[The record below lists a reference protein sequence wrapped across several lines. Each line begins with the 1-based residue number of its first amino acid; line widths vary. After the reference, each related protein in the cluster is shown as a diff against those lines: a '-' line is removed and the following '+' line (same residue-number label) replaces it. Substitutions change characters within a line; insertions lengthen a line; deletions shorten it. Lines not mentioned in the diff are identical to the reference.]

1 MLDWRRLRHFV
12 ATIFGRVAAALRY
25 NRVDFVTV
33 DDVSFCRKRRLWF
46 SRPLLFAGNLWLDRQ
61 REGVRILAFD
71 AWRKREEQIW
81 LRLYGQQVRI
91 IEGELWFPMIPGEIL
106 DHWLSGPRTQT
117 EQLQAIASASL
128 ALAALHA
135 LECAEGN
142 ESLSDTS
149 HGDAAVNNVMYD
161 ATTNRATWFDFETLH
176 DSAIPRVDRFADDLR
191 ALLCSSAGCLPNIAA
206 PSLVDAVL
214 ANDRDTKVLAK
225 LLEQLDRELCRP
237 RSYHAAQS
245 KIGLAKLLTLRD
257 EVANWMQSHT

>member
-12 ATIFGRVAAALRY
+12 AAIFGRVAAALRY

-46 SRPLLFAGNLWLDRQ
+46 SRPLLFAGNLWLDWQ
-61 REGVRILAFD
+61 RVGVRILAFD

-81 LRLYGQQVRI
+81 LKLHGQQVRI
-91 IEGELWFPMIPGEIL
+91 IAGELRLPMIPGESL
-106 DHWLSGPRTQT
+106 DHWLSGPRTPT
-117 EQLQAIASASL
+117 EQLRAVASASL
-128 ALAALHA
+128 ALTSLHA
-135 LECAEGN
+135 LECAEGS
-142 ESLSDTS
+142 ESLRSTS

-176 DSAIPRVDRFADDLR
+176 DTAISRADRFADDLR
-191 ALLCSSAGCLPNIAA
+191 ALLCSSAGCLPNIVLS
-206 PSLVDAVL
+206 SLVDAVL
-214 ANDRDTKVLAK
+214 VNGQDTEVLAK

-237 RSYHAAQS
+237 CSYHAAQT
-245 KIGLAKLLTLRD
+245 KITLAKLLRLRD